1 MTYGKVTE
9 LFCYYMEQFSKTYQT
24 EPIVMIELEKESYL
38 AHVIPMPSLTTGM
51 GNDAKMINF
60 RFTPLDA
67 GKESITL
74 SMIIYKHPE
83 VAFKHVT
90 LQIGDYV

>member
-9 LFCYYMEQFSKTYQT
+9 LFNYYMEQFNKTYQT

-38 AHVIPMPSLTTGM
+38 AHVVPMPSLTSSM
-51 GNDAKMINF
+51 GDDAKMVNF

-83 VAFKHVT
+83 VSFKHVT
-90 LQIGDYV
+90 MQIGDYV

>member
-1 MTYGKVTE
+1 M
-9 LFCYYMEQFSKTYQT
+9 
-24 EPIVMIELEKESYL
+24 
-38 AHVIPMPSLTTGM
+38 TTGTSD
-51 GNDAKMINF
+51 DAKMINF

-67 GKESITL
+67 GRESITL

-90 LQIGDYV
+90 MQIGDYV

>member
-1 MTYGKVTE
+1 MTYGKITE
-9 LFCYYMEQFSKTYQT
+9 LFNYYMEQFSKTYQD

-51 GNDAKMINF
+51 GNDAKMVNF
-60 RFTPLDA
+60 RFAPLDA
-67 GKESITL
+67 GKESNTL

-90 LQIGDYV
+90 MQIGDYV

>member
-9 LFCYYMEQFSKTYQT
+9 LFNYYMEQFSKTYQT
-24 EPIVMIELEKESYL
+24 EPIVMIELEKECYL
-38 AHVIPMPSLTTGM
+38 AHVVPMPSLTSGM
-51 GNDAKMINF
+51 GDDAKMVNF

-83 VAFKHVT
+83 VSFKHVT
-90 LQIGDYV
+90 MQIGDYV

>member
-9 LFCYYMEQFSKTYQT
+9 LFNYYMEQFSKTYQT

-38 AHVIPMPSLTTGM
+38 AHVVPMPSLTSDM
-51 GNDAKMINF
+51 GDDAKMVNF

-83 VAFKHVT
+83 VSFKHVT
-90 LQIGDYV
+90 MQIGDYV

>member
-9 LFCYYMEQFSKTYQT
+9 LFCYYMEQFSKTYQD
-24 EPIVMIELEKESYL
+24 EPIVMIELGKENYL
-38 AHVIPMPSLTTGM
+38 AHVVPMPSLTADA
-51 GNDAKMINF
+51 NDNKIINF

-83 VAFKHVT
+83 VAFRHVT
-90 LQIGDYV
+90 MTIGDHV